1 MGLGQCFERDKKQ
14 EPLEKRKGSRSFDRN
29 MLRELKSLSLN
40 HIIKVNKSTES
51 KGLNFMNKIEIPHS

>member
-1 MGLGQCFERDKKQ
+1 MNTLTWQIQSISMTYIEAVSWSQ
-14 EPLEKRKGSRSFDRN
+14 LIN
-29 MLRELKSLSLN
+29 HMLRELKSLSLN

>member
-1 MGLGQCFERDKKQ
+1 MNTLTWQIQSVSMTYIEAVSWSQ
-14 EPLEKRKGSRSFDRN
+14 LIN
-29 MLRELKSLSLN
+29 HMLRELKSLSLN

>member
-1 MGLGQCFERDKKQ
+1 MNTLTWQIQPISMTYIEAVSWSQ
-14 EPLEKRKGSRSFDRN
+14 LIN
-29 MLRELKSLSLN
+29 HMLRELKSLSLN